1 MNQVQAI
8 PCRSTFL
15 INQAQEAWDYFN
27 KMGYPSSQNES
38 WRFSNPSPWLLQSA
52 SLAAEGEFFSKENF
66 STYIIP
72 DTIPILILNDT
83 ISIPD
88 NLPEGLQIMEMARS
102 ESEIQSNI
110 GSVVDYRTSLFSAEN
125 TALFKNGIIINIS
138 ENTMLEKP
146 LQLIHSIKGNA
157 DSRIYPRIYV
167 NVGANSQIE
176 IIQTEAADDDHHH
189 FINSVTEAI
198 VQENSKLKWTLVQ
211 QRNIQTGQISSF
223 NIALNKNATAAYST
237 FEFGG
242 GFIRR
247 DIHSHL
253 KSTGGDFEINSLFVP
268 KAKQHIDIFSVVQL
282 FA

>member
-1 MNQVQAI
+1 MSQTNAS
-8 PCRSTFL
+8 PYRSSFMKEE
-15 INQAQEAWDYFN
+15 AQKAWDYFN
-27 KMGYPSSQNES
+27 KMGYPSPQNES

-102 ESEIQSNI
+102 ESEIQRNI

-176 IIQTEAADDDHHH
+176 IIQN
-189 FINSVTEAI
+189 F
-198 VQENSKLKWTLVQ
+198 QELK
-211 QRNIQTGQISSF
+211 
-223 NIALNKNATAAYST
+223 
-237 FEFGG
+237 
-242 GFIRR
+242 
-247 DIHSHL
+247 
-253 KSTGGDFEINSLFVP
+253 
-268 KAKQHIDIFSVVQL
+268 
-282 FA
+282 